1 MQQLRHVID
10 LSDTAPY
17 VDVSS
22 EAQRAGLEY
31 PVLVDA
37 RIKKLLE
44 LEFHSEGLRWDGP
57 QPLSMYIVVPL
68 AFLVSRFAS
77 MRCFRFAVK
86 PPSEDGLLGGIP
98 VIATI
103 AKDTNQGDHI
113 TVDLDLSIC
122 QS

>member
-1 MQQLRHVID
+1 MRHLSHVID
-10 LSDTAPY
+10 LSDTSPY
-17 VDVSS
+17 VDVSL

-31 PVLVDA
+31 PVYVDS

-68 AFLVSRFAS
+68 AFLVSRFTS
-77 MRCFRFAVK
+77 MRCFRFSVK
-86 PPSEDGLLGGIP
+86 PPSKDGLLGGIP
-98 VIATI
+98 VIATT
-103 AKDTNQGDHI
+103 AKDTNQDDHI
-113 TVDLDLSIC
+113 TVDLDLSVN